1 MIQVPPFDR
10 NEIIK
15 WMIQLVPPGSS
26 EPSDQE
32 ILLQLQRLTKAL
44 MHTYKIA
51 GQLQTDPFFEVINR
65 QLTLY
70 EPDVRNRLSGKVILV
85 TGGEG
90 CVGRRLMSKL
100 FELEV
105 KRIISV
111 DNARCSTSSKLGNHT
126 LREGEV
132 DSVFYAADIRD
143 WRIQQQIYETEKPDF
158 VFHLAAQ
165 RLPGLAE
172 KQIRE
177 TVTTN
182 VFGTQN
188 VIRLCE
194 EYGVQQCVYS
204 STGKASRYYTAEVYA
219 ASKKVAEWLF
229 AEAVHRGKVRF
240 GMVRFTHML
249 DNSAMCQQI
258 DEKIEQAR
266 PVNIHAPDRYVI
278 GQTAEEAVNLLM
290 NALIFSEPG
299 RMIFLVARNLG
310 WPTESLEV
318 ALYKILQSGRDLPVY
333 FQGIPHGYEEPFF
346 PGQMDWDDQAEINTL
361 VNALET
367 SYNSKVSSS
376 GDMIVTEAI
385 PFSMAVLDE
394 QLAFLKA
401 LSEDNTLPE
410 DILRQGLG
418 EAVRE
423 IARSVFLQ
431 APPHKILKILWWA
444 VNPKR
449 FLRDEILL
457 TKCQEII
464 RLLLESLRDRLTGNV
479 VRTSNLSVQNLT
491 DMVAVLATLPSI
503 QSEIAYIQ
511 TVISSLA
518 SERAGIIR

>member
-1 MIQVPPFDR
+1 MQVPPFTR

-15 WMIQLVPPGSS
+15 RMTQLVPPSSS
-26 EPSDQE
+26 EPRDEE
-32 ILLQLQRLTKAL
+32 ILSQLRHLTKAL
-44 MHTYKIA
+44 IHTYKVA
-51 GQLQTDPFFEVINR
+51 GQLQTDPFSEVMNHQIP
-65 QLTLY
+65 LY
-70 EPDVRNRLSGKVILV
+70 EPDVRNRLSGKVVLV

-90 CVGRRLMSKL
+90 CVGRQLIHKL
-100 FELEV
+100 VELEV

-111 DNARCSTSSKLGNHT
+111 DNARCSSPSGNRT
-126 LREGEV
+126 LREREGN
-132 DSVFYAADIRD
+132 SVFYSADIRD
-143 WRIQQQIYETEKPDF
+143 WRIQQQIYEKEKPDI

-165 RLPGLAE
+165 RLPGVAE

-194 EYGVQQCVYS
+194 ESCVQKCVFS
-204 STGKASRYYTAEVYA
+204 STGKASRYYTREVYA

-229 AEAVHRGKVRF
+229 AEAAHRGKVRF

-258 DEKIEQAR
+258 DEKIQQAR

-278 GQTAEEAVNLLM
+278 GQTAEVAVHLLL

-299 RMIFLVARNLG
+299 RLVFLVARNLG
-310 WPTESLEV
+310 WPTESLAV

-333 FQGIPHGYEEPFF
+333 FQGIPLGYEEPFF
-346 PGQMDWDDQAEINTL
+346 PGQMDWDNQAEINTL
-361 VNALET
+361 VNALEA
-367 SYNSKVSSS
+367 SYNSKVTSS
-376 GDMIVTEAI
+376 GDMIVTEMI
-385 PFSMAVLDE
+385 PYSMAVLDE

-401 LSEDNTLPE
+401 LSEDATLPE

-431 APPHKILKILWWA
+431 APPYTILKILWWG

-449 FLRDEILL
+449 FCRDEILL
-457 TKCQEII
+457 PRCQEII
-464 RLLLESLRDRLTGNV
+464 QLLLESLHGRLTSDV
-479 VRTSNLSVQNLT
+479 VRAGNLSVQNLM
-491 DMVAVLATLPSI
+491 DMLAVLATLPSI
-503 QSEIAYIQ
+503 QNEVAYIQ
-511 TVISSLA
+511 TVVNSLA
-518 SERAGIIR
+518 SERAGILR